1 MERVAE
7 QKLEL
12 GLELRPLE
20 LEVLEELELLPTLE
34 LVAEQKLE
42 LWLELR
48 PVELEVLE
56 PHLMELRG

>member
-1 MERVAE
+1 MEE
-7 QKLEL
+7 M
-12 GLELRPLE
+12 
-20 LEVLEELELLPTLE
+20 ELLPTLE

-42 LWLELR
+42 LWLKRR

>member
-1 MERVAE
+1 M
-7 QKLEL
+7 
-12 GLELRPLE
+12 E

-48 PVELEVLE
+48 PVELEVLG
-56 PHLMELRG
+56 PRLMELRG